1 LSSAIT
7 HLFQEELYRVP
18 ANLAVIIPKEW
29 HKILEEEKALLAKI
43 LGSVKL
49 SMDSVLI
56 VTQQNIDWDALAVL
70 KPAKV
75 LIFGSHMSGDIKPYE
90 STNLNNITLIK
101 ADDLGM
107 LDDNKKK
114 SLWIALKQ
122 MFSV

>member
-1 LSSAIT
+1 LSSAVT
-7 HLFQEELYRVP
+7 HLFQEELYCVP
-18 ANLAVIIPKEW
+18 ANLTVIIPKEW

-75 LIFGSHMSGDIKPYE
+75 LIFGSNMPGDIKPYE
-90 STNLNNITLIK
+90 STKLNNITLIK
-101 ADDLGM
+101 ADDLSM